1 LRQINAKR
9 HELAGELAS
18 LEKINEIFEES
29 NKYQNIISGKR
40 SLNSLQSSIRFQQ
53 VNFAYNEKKVVLHD
67 ITFSIGK
74 NEMIALVGP
83 SGGGKST
90 IVDLVI
96 RLIDPDSG
104 RIMID
109 DSDLRDLDLN
119 QYHRKI
125 GYVGQ
130 ESLIFNDTVMNNI
143 CYAIGSCS
151 PEKAKEAAMTANAHD
166 FIMHLPQQYDT
177 ILGERGVTLSGGQKQ
192 RIALARAIYKQPEI
206 LILDEA
212 TSSLDSESEKI
223 ILEAIKKIRHSIT
236 IIAIAH
242 RLSTIENADSIVVIE
257 DGNIVESGTHEE
269 LLASGNT
276 YKRYYELQHSRQ
288 REIQ

>member
-1 LRQINAKR
+1 
-9 HELAGELAS
+9 
-18 LEKINEIFEES
+18 
-29 NKYQNIISGKR
+29 
-40 SLNSLQSSIRFQQ
+40 
-53 VNFAYNEKKVVLHD
+53 
-67 ITFSIGK
+67 
-74 NEMIALVGP
+74 MIALVGP

-90 IVDLVI
+90 IVDLII
-96 RLIDPDSG
+96 RLIDPDNG
-104 RIMID
+104 DIVID
-109 DSDLRDLDLN
+109 GISLRDFDLGH
-119 QYHRKI
+119 YHSRI
-125 GYVGQ
+125 GFVGQ

-143 CYAIGSCS
+143 CYGTGECS
-151 PEKAKEAAMTANAHD
+151 PNKVQESAAIANAHD
-166 FIMHLPQQYDT
+166 FIMQLPLQYDT